1 METRGL
7 GRRCELAGW
16 GELLNWRA
24 TPRGLAFLGLGGS
37 LVTPSTCSRAFRPS
51 RGIPADLGWSSLD

>member
-37 LVTPSTCSRAFRPS
+37 LVTPSTCS
-51 RGIPADLGWSSLD
+51 